1 MDIKVTELNPHPL
14 NSKIYAVA
22 NIAELAEDIQKS
34 GWIKPLT
41 VVRENNAFTIVSGH
55 RRHQAAISLNLDVVP
70 CEVVEFE
77 HDWQILERLLLENQ
91 YRQKDNAT
99 KLREYPFQK
108 QIEAE
113 RAKVRQVRKPV
124 NSVPENFPEQN
135 KGEARDKAAE
145 TVGIGSGKTAE
156 KGIKVIEA
164 ADALRESGEVVK
176 ADLLIASVNKSYD
189 GAAKLLTV
197 IDKIDEKTA
206 EELEDKIATGQI
218 SVGKALNNVK
228 KEQKKKLFNQ
238 KKEAFEKRTTGFNV
252 EVNCYVGS
260 CIDFLKNFNQEI
272 DLVVSD
278 PPYAMDY
285 KSGWNDWDRI
295 NGDKRKDT
303 IPLLDESFNLL
314 HQKMKEDAHIYIFGN
329 PNEIENVKPIFE
341 KYFILKN
348 ILIWDRGVIGM
359 GDLKTYGRS
368 YDIIYFGYKSEW
380 KDLNG
385 VRDRD
390 VLTFNRVSPGELL
403 HPTEK
408 PLDILEYLIKKSSI
422 ENDVVV
428 DPFAGSCSTLK
439 AAYKLGRNS
448 YGSELEQKYVPSWM

>member
-41 VVRENNAFTIVSGH
+41 VVRQKNAFTIVSGH
-55 RRHQAAISLNLDVVP
+55 RRHQAAILLNLDVVP

-91 YRQKDNAT
+91 YREKDNAT

-108 QIEAE
+108 QVEAE
-113 RAKVRQVRKPV
+113 RAKSRRVNYSGDWSRKEV
-124 NSVPENFPEQN
+124 VENFPPPD
-135 KGEARDKAAE
+135 KGKARDKAAE

-156 KGIKVIEA
+156 KGFKVIEA

-228 KEQKKKLFNQ
+228 KIEKIEKVRQIEQQLKNESPAILDNDIDIYTTDKKFNIIYADPAWSYWEGGNKNQSLHYSTMSIEEICDLPVKRIAANDCILFIWVTYPIL
-238 KKEAFEKRTTGFNV
+238 KEAFDVIKSWGFEYSTCGFCWVKSN
-252 EVNCYVGS
+252 
-260 CIDFLKNFNQEI
+260 K
-272 DLVVSD
+272 
-278 PPYAMDY
+278 
-285 KSGWNDWDRI
+285 KSG
-295 NGDKRKDT
+295 T
-303 IPLLDESFNLL
+303 PF
-314 HQKMKEDAHIYIFGN
+314 FGN
-329 PNEIENVKPIFE
+329 GAWTRANSELCLIAKKGSITRLDASISQVLQDPIMEHSRKPYRVR
-341 KYFILKN
+341 K
-348 ILIWDRGVIGM
+348 LITQLV
-359 GDLKTYGRS
+359 
-368 YDIIYFGYKSEW
+368 
-380 KDLNG
+380 
-385 VRDRD
+385 
-390 VLTFNRVSPGELL
+390 GELPRIEL
-403 HPTEK
+403 FSRSTEQDGWYNWGNK
-408 PLDILEYLIKKSSI
+408 I
-422 ENDVVV
+422 
-428 DPFAGSCSTLK
+428 
-439 AAYKLGRNS
+439 
-448 YGSELEQKYVPSWM
+448 

>member
-113 RAKVRQVRKPV
+113 RAKVRQSQLNGKTLLK
-124 NSVPENFPEQN
+124 ENFPEATN
-135 KGEARDKAAE
+135 KGQSRDKAAE

-156 KGIKVIEA
+156 KGIKVIQA

-189 GAAKLLTV
+189 GAAKLLEV
-197 IDKIDEKTA
+197 IDEIDEKTA
-206 EELEDKIATGQI
+206 EEFEDKIATNKTTVSKVI
-218 SVGKALNNVK
+218 KELK
-228 KEQKKKLFNQ
+228 KEQRKQDIEKQ
-238 KKEAFEKRTTGFNV
+238 KQDIASQNLPEINSKFDVLVFDPPWPYGREYDPEGSRVANPYPEMSIQEIKNINVPDKENSIMFLWTTHQFLPDAFE
-252 EVNCYVGS
+252 
-260 CIDFLKNFNQEI
+260 
-272 DLVVSD
+272 
-278 PPYAMDY
+278 
-285 KSGWNDWDRI
+285 
-295 NGDKRKDT
+295 
-303 IPLLDESFNLL
+303 
-314 HQKMKEDAHIYIFGN
+314 
-329 PNEIENVKPIFE
+329 
-341 KYFILKN
+341 ILKDWGYSYKATMVWN
-348 ILIWDRGVIGM
+348 KEKIGM
-359 GDLKTYGRS
+359 GYWLRMQCEFCLLAVKGKPIWDITDWRDIFSEPRREHSRKPDSFFQAIDKYFS
-368 YDIIYFGYKSEW
+368 YASK
-380 KDLNG
+380 
-385 VRDRD
+385 
-390 VLTFNRVSPGELL
+390 
-403 HPTEK
+403 
-408 PLDILEYLIKKSSI
+408 LEYFSREKREGWSVYG
-422 ENDVVV
+422 NDINK
-428 DPFAGSCSTLK
+428 F
-439 AAYKLGRNS
+439 
-448 YGSELEQKYVPSWM
+448 